1 MQGEKLKT
9 MIEPKNMEKKFAV
22 AIMKSGCLFVHLPK
36 EKPEK
41 FPKIIFHFLRACDSN
56 IY

>member
-9 MIEPKNMEKKFAV
+9 MIEPKNIEKKFAV
-22 AIMKSGCLFVHLPK
+22 AIMKNGCLFGHLPK